1 MLATAT
7 NETMTNVDRR
17 IKRRRGSG
25 NAVPLSDAPR
35 LRCAAGSRNMELPP
49 GRCVY
54 RGLGDLQLP
63 EEFLNEDSYGVRGGV
78 EHAL

>member
-1 MLATAT
+1 M
-7 NETMTNVDRR
+7 RQ
-17 IKRRRGSG
+17 
-25 NAVPLSDAPR
+25 R
-35 LRCAAGSRNMELPP
+35 LRCAAGSRYMELPQ

-63 EEFLNEDSYGVRGGV
+63 EEFLEEDSYGVRGGV